1 MRSRPL
7 DLMGAA
13 GLALAAVTAAWVGA
27 PVALCSLLGVPLV
40 LFAPGYVWVEV
51 FFDSRLGVELGA
63 ALSVAVSL
71 TITALGGVLLSV
83 SGVRLGRSSW
93 LALLAG
99 VTLTGAAVAATA
111 RARGRIVSRVDPVGS
126 SRTQR
131 ISVAQEIRLGM
142 AGLLVAAAL
151 GIAVY
156 SANAQAQPPYTQ
168 LSLSQHGSAPGTAQ
182 VVLGNHEQG
191 AQHYRLVVSTD
202 GIVSKAWAVTLA
214 EGASWQRSV
223 PARPGHRLAVDVY
236 RTVSSGPPYRHVALM
251 VPLVG
256 AK

>member
-1 MRSRPL
+1 MRNRPL
-7 DLMGAA
+7 DLIGAA
-13 GLALAAVTAAWVGA
+13 GLALAAVTVVWVGA
-27 PVALCSLLGVPLV
+27 PVAVCSILGVPLV
-40 LFAPGYVWVEV
+40 MFAPGYVWVEV
-51 FFDSRLGVELGA
+51 FFDSRLGAELRA
-63 ALSVAVSL
+63 VLSVALSL

-83 SGVRLGRSSW
+83 GSVRLDRSSW

-99 VTLTGAAVAATA
+99 MTLAGAAVAETS
-111 RARGRIVSRVDPVGS
+111 RARGRIVSRVDPIKY

-131 ISVAQEIRLGM
+131 TSVAQGVRLGM
-142 AGLLVAAAL
+142 AGMLGAAAL

-168 LSLSQHGSAPGTAQ
+168 LSLDQQGPAPKTAQ
-182 VVLGNHEQG
+182 VVLGNHEHG
-191 AQHYRLVVSTD
+191 EQHYRIVVSADGVVST
-202 GIVSKAWAVTLA
+202 VWTASVA

-236 RTVSSGPPYRHVALM
+236 RTVSGGPPYRHVAIN
-251 VPLVG
+251 VPSMG